1 MSIRKNMLSNLLLTS
16 SAVIFPLITFP
27 YVTRTLSS
35 NSIGKYFFIDALTQ
49 YFIIFSAVGI
59 PYYGIREI
67 AKIKNNIETRSKLVI
82 ELLSIQV
89 TLAIILSVIFVGIHY
104 FITDLKNDFD
114 LVKIACLGIIS
125 TSFMMEWFYQ
135 GIENFAYITGRSLI
149 IKTLS
154 VISILLLVKH
164 ADDYFI
170 YYLITTLLVLCN
182 AGLNF
187 FNYLKNYHAAFK
199 GKLNII
205 QHVRPLLIL
214 FSINISVSVYAILD
228 TIILGLLTNPANVSF
243 YNVPLKL
250 VKIFWTV
257 VNGAGMVLIPRVA
270 SYFVDNDT
278 AGIQNVMQKS
288 LNIVFLLTIP
298 FCFFCLMF
306 PTEILGIISG
316 PKYLGAANAL
326 RVLSV
331 VPLIIAVC
339 NVCGTQFL
347 MPVGQEKY
355 ILHATLLG
363 LVISLALSFLLIPYM
378 KFMGA
383 AITCVAAEGVV
394 CIYIFISAIKRTKL
408 LIDYGLLMQILLSL
422 CATAIARFVLY
433 AHFRGL
439 VLITGAIGIYCLTFI
454 LLQLVY
460 FKNNFVF
467 SLIHFKRIKT
477 PA

>member
-1 MSIRKNMLSNLLLTS
+1 MISNLLLTS

-67 AKIKNNIETRSKLVI
+67 ARVKNNIPARSKLVT

-89 TLAIILSVIFVGIHY
+89 TLAVLLSAVFIGIHH
-104 FITDLKNDFD
+104 FIPDLKNDFG

-125 TSFMMEWFYQ
+125 ASFMMEWFYQ
-135 GIENFAYITGRSLI
+135 GIENFTYITGRSLI
-149 IKTLS
+149 IKTVS
-154 VISILLLVKH
+154 VAGILLLVRQ
-164 ADDYFI
+164 AGDYLI
-170 YYLITTLLVLCN
+170 YYLLTTLLIFCN
-182 AGLNF
+182 AALNF
-187 FNYLKNYHAAFK
+187 FNYLKNYHAPFE
-199 GKLNII
+199 GKLNIKR
-205 QHVRPLLIL
+205 HMRPLLVL
-214 FSINISVSVYAILD
+214 FSINISVSIYAILD
-228 TIILGLLTNPANVSF
+228 TIILGLLTDPANVSF

-270 SYFVDNDT
+270 SYFVNNDT

-288 LNIVFLLTIP
+288 LSIVFLLTIP

-306 PTEILGIISG
+306 PAQILVIISG
-316 PKYLGAANAL
+316 PKYLDAANAL
-326 RVLSV
+326 RVLSI

-347 MPVGQEKY
+347 MPIGQEKN
-355 ILHATLLG
+355 ILYATLLG
-363 LVISLALSFLLIPYM
+363 LVISLALNFLLIPYM

-383 AITCVAAEGVV
+383 AIACVAAEGTV
-394 CIYIFISAIKRTKL
+394 CIYIFVSAIKRIKL
-408 LIDYGLLMQILLSL
+408 LIDYALLIQILLSL
-422 CATAIARFVLY
+422 AIAAAARFVFY
-433 AHFRGL
+433 PYYNGL
-439 VLITGAIGIYCLTFI
+439 VLIAGVFGIYCFTFI

-460 FKNNFVF
+460 FKNSFVF
-467 SLIHFKRIKT
+467 SLISLKKLKT
-477 PA
+477 SA